1 MGVWGWWAFDIFTL
15 IGSYLS
21 VSVISAQTIMRSLG
35 LLTFMVPVGFKVA
48 CQVLIGQN
56 IGRGNERAIR
66 HYYKMCMYF
75 AVALGL
81 VQVALLYGGRE
92 LVLHT
97 FTSEENVL
105 EEMRKCWL
113 VFMVFVI
120 FDTIQGI
127 AAAAISAA
135 QQQTAGAFVTA
146 SAYWVIGIPL
156 TLYLV
161 FVKDGGIYGIWI
173 GPTCAVLFLSITY
186 FTMYLRMDWQ
196 AIISDA
202 RE

>member
-1 MGVWGWWAFDIFTL
+1 
-15 IGSYLS
+15 
-21 VSVISAQTIMRSLG
+21 
-35 LLTFMVPVGFKVA
+35 
-48 CQVLIGQN
+48 
-56 IGRGNERAIR
+56 
-66 HYYKMCMYF
+66 MYF

-113 VFMVFVI
+113 IFMVFVI